1 MKCNRLFLWFGIAGF
16 VAEGFEQCLTS
27 RGRRGAVEKR
37 EAKTEAVLESSP
49 SDLEDLVEVLALQL
63 DRHDVLEL
71 IKQLVSRVQ
80 DF

>member
-1 MKCNRLFLWFGIAGF
+1 M
-16 VAEGFEQCLTS
+16 
-27 RGRRGAVEKR
+27 EKR